1 MTVAEQIAALN
12 LQLASSQEHVA
23 TLSKAIDGV
32 RQEASDAVGDLRKGL
47 ATEQA
52 LTTELRAHI
61 QNFSQQQQQQQQQPR
76 VPFGER
82 EMSLVNT
89 KEFHGGKFLGAKNE
103 SFKIWSR
110 KVRIF
115 CNAQKGGFRKVLEDI
130 ENNEDQEIST
140 RVINEM
146 TWEHAV
152 LADSK
157 HSDFLATYC
166 GDDALGI
173 VESVPERGF
182 EAWRKLKVCYKPSGG
197 AP

>member
-47 ATEQA
+47 AAEQA

-61 QNFSQQQQQQQQQPR
+61 QNFSQQLQQPR

-157 HSDFLATYC
+157 LSDFLATYC

-173 VESVPERGF
+173 VESARARLRGL
-182 EAWRKLKVCYKPSGG
+182 AQAQG
-197 AP
+197 AL